1 MPNRLHVVVLLSA
14 LLVLL
19 LPGFGSAGLQPDIP
33 NAASLLLAIQKLG
46 VVGNV
51 LYIAAHPDDENTGLL
66 AYFSLGRK
74 LRTGYLSLTRGD
86 GGQNL
91 IGPEQ
96 GDFLGVIRTQE
107 LLAARERDGAEQ
119 FFGRAV
125 DFGFSKTS
133 EETLRFWGREESLSD
148 VVWVIRKFRPDV
160 VITRFTPTAGGHGNH
175 TASAILAEE
184 AFKTAADPNRFP
196 EQLKWV
202 KPWQAKRLVWNEF
215 SFGGQQPS
223 PESLKVELGDY
234 NPLLGLSYREIAGI
248 ARTMHKSQGMG
259 APEGR
264 GRSVNGFRHLAGEP
278 ASSELFDG
286 VELGWKRI
294 PGAEEIAEYL
304 DKARASFQPAQPQE
318 VLPLLQKAYRLSE
331 KHKDNPLVE
340 QKRTEMR
347 EAIRACA
354 GLWLEA
360 IAAAPS
366 APQGGEV
373 SVTWTAIN
381 RSKFPIGLRRVRIQP
396 GGGDEAVQQELV
408 NNEPL
413 TGKSGLVIP
422 ADAPYSQPYWL
433 RTRRTGHR
441 HQVSQEM
448 VGTADS
454 SPAFRA
460 EFVVAMGDLEIPYE
474 VPVLY
479 RWVDPVDGEKY
490 RSFDVVPE
498 VSVELREPT
507 VVFPKAEGKRI
518 SVMVRS
524 LVAAARGSVN
534 LVLPAGWSADPPT
547 HRFEFAAIDDTAT
560 FEFQVLPANGARS
573 GRFAAQADIG
583 GKKLGSTV
591 GVIAY
596 PHFAPQRVLRDAEG
610 FLLREDMTRVGT
622 TIGYI
627 AGSGDQVPDALR
639 QVGYRVDLL
648 SDEQIM
654 SPRLDEYDAVVVGI
668 RAYNTRPALRTSQS
682 RLIRYVEG
690 GGTLVVQYNTAQ
702 ERATDRLG
710 PYPFRISRDRVS
722 VEDSPVQL
730 AQPDH
735 PVLTYPN
742 RITERDFAGWVQ
754 ERGLYFGEG
763 WATEYQAPL
772 LCADPGETPKAGS
785 LLYARYGKGVFVYT
799 GLAFFR
805 QLPAGVPGA
814 YRLFLNLVAKRNA
827 KPGSSSN

>member
-1 MPNRLHVVVLLSA
+1 MPNRLVVVSLCAVL
-14 LLVLL
+14 LL
-19 LPGFGSAGLQPDIP
+19 LPGIGSAGLQPDIP

-66 AYFSLGRK
+66 AYFSLGKK

-107 LLAARERDGAEQ
+107 LLAARESDAAEQ

-148 VVWVIRKFRPDV
+148 VVWVIRSFRPDV
-160 VITRFTPTAGGHGNH
+160 IITRFTPTAGGHGNH

-184 AFKTAADPNRFP
+184 AFKAAADPNRFP

-264 GRSVNGFRHLAGEP
+264 GKSVNGFTHIAGEP
-278 ASSELFDG
+278 ASGDLFDG
-286 VELGWKRI
+286 IDLTWSRI
-294 PGAEEIAEYL
+294 SGAQDIAQSL
-304 DKARASFQPAQPQE
+304 AAALASFDPAKPEQVIPH
-318 VLPLLQKAYRLSE
+318 LIRAYQLSE
-331 KHKDNPLVE
+331 EYKEEPLVE
-340 QKRTEMR
+340 HKRAGMR

-360 IAAAPS
+360 VAALPS

-373 SVTWTAIN
+373 SISWTAIN
-381 RSKFPIGLRRVRIQP
+381 RSAVPISLKRARIQP
-396 GGGDEAVQQELV
+396 GGAVEPVEARLE
-408 NNEPL
+408 NNVPL
-413 TGKSGLVIP
+413 TRKSTFVVS
-422 ADAPYSQPYWL
+422 ADVPYSQPYWL

-448 VGTADS
+448 VGIADS
-454 SPAFRA
+454 QPAFRA
-460 EFVVAMGDLEIPYE
+460 EFTVVIGTVEIPYA

-507 VVFPKAEGKRI
+507 VVFPRAEGKKI
-518 SVMVRS
+518 SVTVRS
-524 LVAAARGSVN
+524 LVPDARGS
-534 LVLPAGWSADPPT
+534 LSLMLPQGWSADPPT
-547 HRFEFAAIDDTAT
+547 RGFQLGAVDDSAA
-560 FEFQVLPANGARS
+560 FEFQVLPSNGARS
-573 GRFAAQADIG
+573 GRFAAQAEIG
-583 GKKLGSTV
+583 GKKLASTV
-591 GVIAY
+591 GVIDY

-648 SDEQIM
+648 SDEQLM
-654 SPRLDEYDAVVVGI
+654 AAHLGSYDAIVVGI
-668 RAYNTRPALRTSQS
+668 RAYNTRPALRTAQA
-682 RLIRYVEG
+682 RLMKYVED
-690 GGTLVVQYNTAQ
+690 GGTVVVQYNTPQ
-702 ERATDRLG
+702 ERATNRLG
-710 PYPFRISRDRVS
+710 PYPFRLSRDRVS

-730 AQPDH
+730 AEPDH
-735 PVLTYPN
+735 PVFTYPN
-742 RITERDFAGWVQ
+742 RVTERDFDGWVQ

-763 WATEYQAPL
+763 WAPEYQAPL
-772 LCADPGETPKAGS
+772 VCADPGETPKAGS
-785 LLYARYGKGVFVYT
+785 LLYARYGDGVFIYT

-827 KPGSSSN
+827 EKGSSSK